1 MIVPWQIFH
10 RCTHL
15 QCVAVAIRLG
25 PLACTDNRP
34 WRARLRNYDLWSY
47 FAGFVST
54 VPSTIETLAVEIRI
68 DIHPTVSTYD
78 LAQRSMS
85 VLQGALTKKFGTVLP
100 RILVHP
106 PVGEQFTE
114 EEKDA
119 LPPLFPP
126 GTVCFEQPAWLW
138 V

>member
-1 MIVPWQIFH
+1 MIVPYKIFL

-25 PLACTDNRP
+25 PCPRP
-34 WRARLRNYDLWSY
+34 WRARLRNYDLWLD
-47 FAGFVST
+47 FAGFASV

-126 GTVCFEQPAWLW
+126 GTVCFEQSAWLW